1 MNMSNP
7 FPIDDDLPMADP
19 VGVAQR
25 PGVAL
30 VRSAAPTFGTY
41 LSIVRE
47 RKWLVLG
54 TAAVVTVLALI
65 WVQGVTG
72 GTQARAEEARSLE
85 SIDIAVSPSG
95 AVTAVSGTTVSVSP
109 DGRRAAAGT
118 RTYAPRDVAKDLPV
132 RVRTAYRTADGAGT
146 DLSEIAGYTGR
157 VTVDVF
163 VENLTVKPQSLTYDV
178 AGTSRTRTALVGAPL
193 TLSAAVSLDT
203 DPDSVITA
211 SSDAQGVTN
220 GVLSR
225 TGDGKSQVQWA
236 ALLAPPQLGATAD
249 LRLVVDA
256 VDFKVPEFG
265 LSVQTGLITDPSV
278 QGLMDAAFRTDTGS
292 QLALT
297 TSTIEALSQVNESLA
312 KAHAIVDRVS
322 TTLTGNAGTIGTQ
335 TLADLTSSSQSL
347 SSSMQSIGTDLSG
360 LTQTLTQTLTS
371 TQSSATS
378 QLLQVVN
385 TASAIM
391 GDTSRP
397 AQVPSLESLGCQ
409 AQPGAGPTAQA
420 LVGSE
425 TPTPAP
431 AAGSGDAAGSAGS
444 GSAVQADS
452 GNGVYG
458 SVNRVSGLLQ
468 AYAQA
473 NDDCKAAVQ
482 AQLSEALGDAD
493 TSTCAQG
500 SVSATCSLAAAQQQ
514 VNAAVAS
521 LGEQA
526 NAVTAALQPETRA
539 DVLTSSTALG
549 EKVTGVETA
558 LNRLAPSEGGEGTG
572 DLSTET
578 EALNQAVN
586 ALTPGVDALVSTL
599 DGIHSSATAAQ
610 ANNTTARAQIADAA
624 RDLCTEIASAKDP
637 ALLQQARARLTST
650 PCPGAGG
657 GAADKPADDKP
668 ADGAA
673 DNKPADDKPD
683 GGGAADDKPADKPDD
698 GSSAD
703 AALSAQSTSLEQI
716 VTASDT
722 TTPGGATKKDV
733 DAVRTAVADVVAA
746 RDAIVLAVDGAP
758 DDPSKPSLSGSL
770 KDLRTAVT
778 DLRSGYDALSAS
790 VTKLDQDQS
799 AAAAGVRTAFDK
811 TAQETTDAVSTTVG
825 TQIRL
830 IGAQAGTSR
839 AAVGAS
845 FDAATSGMRA
855 SADGITSDSARTIQ
869 EQTAQIQDQA
879 AGSSAALSSQVE
891 GSLTSMTQGLTGSV
905 VDIEAAR
912 SLLTSDLDRVLLDIG
927 SPDGSGTGL
936 VGIMYSSAA
945 LTGSAGYQVA
955 AANQAVAA
963 HGAVRA
969 QDMEGI
975 LLQQAQVKASLQAQS
990 RVTGLATPRSAAE
1003 QRTMV
1008 YNFRV
1013 GGSR

>member
-1 MNMSNP
+1 MSSDRPTDNRP
-7 FPIDDDLPMADP
+7 AHGAAALLRALSDTRLAA
-19 VGVAQR
+19 GVRSRLRRARRR
-25 PGVAL
+25 PR
-30 VRSAAPTFGTY
+30 RSAAA
-41 LSIVRE
+41 V
-47 RKWLVLG
+47 
-54 TAAVVTVLALI
+54 AVVTVLALT

-193 TLSAAVSLDT
+193 TLSAAVSLDA

-391 GDTSRP
+391 GDTSLP

-425 TPTPAP
+425 TPAP
-431 AAGSGDAAGSAGS
+431 AQGSGDAASAAGP
-444 GSAVQADS
+444 AAQADS

-549 EKVTGVETA
+549 EKVTGVETV

-610 ANNTTARAQIADAA
+610 ANNTTARGQIADAA

-657 GAADKPADDKP
+657 GAADKPAD
-668 ADGAA
+668 
-673 DNKPADDKPD
+673 KPD
-683 GGGAADDKPADKPDD
+683 DGAADDKPADKPND

-790 VTKLDQDQS
+790 VDKLDRDQT

-811 TAQETTDAVSTTVG
+811 TAKETTDAVSTTVG

-990 RVTGLATPRSAAE
+990 RVNGLAAPRPAAE
-1003 QRTMV
+1003 QRTVV
-1008 YNFRV
+1008 YSLRV

>member
-1 MNMSNP
+1 MSSDRPTDNRP
-7 FPIDDDLPMADP
+7 AHGAAALLRALSDTRLAA
-19 VGVAQR
+19 GVRSRLRRARRR
-25 PGVAL
+25 PR
-30 VRSAAPTFGTY
+30 RSAAA
-41 LSIVRE
+41 V
-47 RKWLVLG
+47 
-54 TAAVVTVLALI
+54 AVVTVLALI

-95 AVTAVSGTTVSVSP
+95 AVTAVSGTTVSISP

-193 TLSAAVSLDT
+193 TLSAAVSLDA

-420 LVGSE
+420 LVGSQA
-425 TPTPAP
+425 PTPAG
-431 AAGSGDAAGSAGS
+431 AAGPGDAAGAAGPT
-444 GSAVQADS
+444 AAQADS

-668 ADGAA
+668 ADKPDDGAA

-790 VTKLDQDQS
+790 VDKLDRDQT

-811 TAQETTDAVSTTVG
+811 TAKETTDAVSTTVG

-912 SLLTSDLDRVLLDIG
+912 SLLTGDLDRVLLDIG

-990 RVTGLATPRSAAE
+990 RVNGLAAPRPAAE
-1003 QRTMV
+1003 QRTVV
-1008 YNFRV
+1008 YSLRV

>member
-1 MNMSNP
+1 MSSDRPTDNRP
-7 FPIDDDLPMADP
+7 AHGAAALLRALSDTRLAA
-19 VGVAQR
+19 GVRSRLRRARRR
-25 PGVAL
+25 PR
-30 VRSAAPTFGTY
+30 RSAAA
-41 LSIVRE
+41 V
-47 RKWLVLG
+47 
-54 TAAVVTVLALI
+54 AVVTVLALT

-193 TLSAAVSLDT
+193 TLSAAVSLDA

-297 TSTIEALSQVNESLA
+297 TSTIAALSQVNESLA

-420 LVGSE
+420 LVGSQA
-425 TPTPAP
+425 PTPAG
-431 AAGSGDAAGSAGS
+431 AAGPGDAAGAAGP
-444 GSAVQADS
+444 AAAQADS

-549 EKVTGVETA
+549 EKVTGVETV

-610 ANNTTARAQIADAA
+610 ANNTTARGQIADAA

-657 GAADKPADDKP
+657 GAADKPADG
-668 ADGAA
+668 GAA

-790 VTKLDQDQS
+790 VDKLDRDQT

-811 TAQETTDAVSTTVG
+811 TAKETTDAVSTTVG

-990 RVTGLATPRSAAE
+990 RVNGLAAPRPAAE
-1003 QRTMV
+1003 QRTVV
-1008 YNFRV
+1008 YSLRV

>member
-1 MNMSNP
+1 MSSDRPTDNRP
-7 FPIDDDLPMADP
+7 AHGAAALLRALSDTRLAA
-19 VGVAQR
+19 GVRSRLRRARRR
-25 PGVAL
+25 PR
-30 VRSAAPTFGTY
+30 RSAAA
-41 LSIVRE
+41 V
-47 RKWLVLG
+47 
-54 TAAVVTVLALI
+54 AVVTVLALT

-193 TLSAAVSLDT
+193 TLSAAVSLDA

-391 GDTSRP
+391 GDTSEP

-420 LVGSE
+420 LVGSQA
-425 TPTPAP
+425 PTPAG
-431 AAGSGDAAGSAGS
+431 AAGPGDAAGAAGP
-444 GSAVQADS
+444 AAAQADS

-610 ANNTTARAQIADAA
+610 ANNTTARGQIADAA

-790 VTKLDQDQS
+790 VDKLDRDQT

-811 TAQETTDAVSTTVG
+811 TAKETTDAVSTTVG

-990 RVTGLATPRSAAE
+990 RVNGLAAPRPAAE
-1003 QRTMV
+1003 QRTVV
-1008 YNFRV
+1008 YSLRV

>member
-1 MNMSNP
+1 MSSDRPTDNRP
-7 FPIDDDLPMADP
+7 AHGAAALLRALSDTRLAA
-19 VGVAQR
+19 GVRSRLRRARRR
-25 PGVAL
+25 PR
-30 VRSAAPTFGTY
+30 RSAA
-41 LSIVRE
+41 
-47 RKWLVLG
+47 
-54 TAAVVTVLALI
+54 AVAVATVLALT

-193 TLSAAVSLDT
+193 TLSAAVSLDA

-420 LVGSE
+420 LVGSQA
-425 TPTPAP
+425 PTPAG
-431 AAGSGDAAGSAGS
+431 AAGPGDAAGAAGP
-444 GSAVQADS
+444 AAAQADS

-610 ANNTTARAQIADAA
+610 ANNTTARGQIADAA

-657 GAADKPADDKP
+657 GAADKP

-790 VTKLDQDQS
+790 VDKLDRDQT

-811 TAQETTDAVSTTVG
+811 TAKETTDAVSTTVG

-990 RVTGLATPRSAAE
+990 RVNGLAAPRPAAE
-1003 QRTMV
+1003 QRTVV
-1008 YNFRV
+1008 YSLRV

>member
-1 MNMSNP
+1 MSSDRPTDNRP
-7 FPIDDDLPMADP
+7 AHGAAALLRALSDTRLAA
-19 VGVAQR
+19 GVRSRLRRARRR
-25 PGVAL
+25 PR
-30 VRSAAPTFGTY
+30 RSAAA
-41 LSIVRE
+41 V
-47 RKWLVLG
+47 
-54 TAAVVTVLALI
+54 AVVTVLALT

-193 TLSAAVSLDT
+193 TLSAAVSLDA

-391 GDTSRP
+391 GDTSLP

-420 LVGSE
+420 LVGSQA
-425 TPTPAP
+425 PTPAG
-431 AAGSGDAAGSAGS
+431 AAGPGDAASAAGP
-444 GSAVQADS
+444 AAAQADS

-657 GAADKPADDKP
+657 GAADKPAD
-668 ADGAA
+668 GAA

-790 VTKLDQDQS
+790 VDKLDRDQT

-811 TAQETTDAVSTTVG
+811 TAKETTDAVSTTVG

-912 SLLTSDLDRVLLDIG
+912 SLLTGDLDRVLLDIG

-990 RVTGLATPRSAAE
+990 RVNGLAAPRPAAE
-1003 QRTMV
+1003 QRTVV
-1008 YNFRV
+1008 YSLRV

>member
-1 MNMSNP
+1 MSSDRPTDNRP
-7 FPIDDDLPMADP
+7 AHGAAALLRALSDTRLAA
-19 VGVAQR
+19 GVRSRLRRARRR
-25 PGVAL
+25 PR
-30 VRSAAPTFGTY
+30 RSAAA
-41 LSIVRE
+41 V
-47 RKWLVLG
+47 
-54 TAAVVTVLALI
+54 AVVTVLALI
-65 WVQGVTG
+65 WAQGVTG
-72 GTQARAEEARSLE
+72 GAQARAEEARSLE

-193 TLSAAVSLDT
+193 TLSAAVSLDA

-256 VDFKVPEFG
+256 VDFKVPEFD

-391 GDTSRP
+391 GDTSLP

-425 TPTPAP
+425 TPAP
-431 AAGSGDAAGSAGS
+431 AQGSGDAAGAAGP
-444 GSAVQADS
+444 AAAQADS

-493 TSTCAQG
+493 TSTCTQG

-526 NAVTAALQPETRA
+526 DAVTAALQPETRA

-610 ANNTTARAQIADAA
+610 ANNTTARGQIADAA

-657 GAADKPADDKP
+657 GAADNKP

-673 DNKPADDKPD
+673 DKPADDKP
-683 GGGAADDKPADKPDD
+683 GGGDAADDKPADKPDD

-703 AALSAQSTSLEQI
+703 AALSAQSTSLEQV

-790 VTKLDQDQS
+790 VDKLDRDQT

-811 TAQETTDAVSTTVG
+811 TAKETTDAVSTTVG

-830 IGAQAGTSR
+830 IGAQAETSR

-845 FDAATSGMRA
+845 FDAATSGMRT
-855 SADGITSDSARTIQ
+855 SAGAITSDSARTIQ

-879 AGSSAALSSQVE
+879 AGSSAALSSQIE

-912 SLLTSDLDRVLLDIG
+912 SLLTGDLDRVLLDIG

-936 VGIMYSSAA
+936 VGIMSSSAA
-945 LTGSAGYQVA
+945 LAGSAGHQVA

-990 RVTGLATPRSAAE
+990 RVNGLAAPRPAAE
-1003 QRTMV
+1003 QRTIV
-1008 YNFRV
+1008 YSFRV
-1013 GGSR
+1013 GGPR

>member
-1 MNMSNP
+1 MSSDRPTDNRP
-7 FPIDDDLPMADP
+7 AHGAAALLRALSDTRLAA
-19 VGVAQR
+19 GVRSRLRRARRR
-25 PGVAL
+25 PR
-30 VRSAAPTFGTY
+30 RSAA
-41 LSIVRE
+41 
-47 RKWLVLG
+47 
-54 TAAVVTVLALI
+54 AVAVATVLALT

-193 TLSAAVSLDT
+193 TLSAAVSLDA

-391 GDTSRP
+391 GDTSLP

-420 LVGSE
+420 LVGSQA
-425 TPTPAP
+425 PTPAG
-431 AAGSGDAAGSAGS
+431 AAGPGDAAGAAGP
-444 GSAVQADS
+444 AAAQADS

-610 ANNTTARAQIADAA
+610 ANNTTARGQIADAA

-790 VTKLDQDQS
+790 VDKLDRDQT

-811 TAQETTDAVSTTVG
+811 TAKETTDAVSTTVG

-990 RVTGLATPRSAAE
+990 RVNGLAAPRPAAE
-1003 QRTMV
+1003 QRTVV
-1008 YNFRV
+1008 YSLRV

>member
-1 MNMSNP
+1 MSAV
-7 FPIDDDLPMADP
+7 IRIGLTDDEPLLTAGLAMLLGAQGDMEVVWQAADGHQALRRAESDP
-19 VGVAQR
+19 VDVLLLDIQMPGLDGLDTTRRLVSGGAQGR
-25 PGVAL
+25 IIIL
-30 VRSAAPTFGTY
+30 TTFDTDGY
-41 LSIVRE
+41 
-47 RKWLVLG
+47 VLG
-54 TAAVVTVLALI
+54 AI
-65 WVQGVTG
+65 
-72 GTQARAEEARSLE
+72 EA
-85 SIDIAVSPSG
+85 G
-95 AVTAVSGTTVSVSP
+95 
-109 DGRRAAAGT
+109 AAGFLLKST
-118 RTYAPRDVAKDLPV
+118 APEQLVEA
-132 RVRTAYRTADGAGT
+132 VRTVHAG
-146 DLSEIAGYTGR
+146 
-157 VTVDVF
+157 
-163 VENLTVKPQSLTYDV
+163 
-178 AGTSRTRTALVGAPL
+178 
-193 TLSAAVSLDT
+193 
-203 DPDSVITA
+203 DSVISPGPTRR
-211 SSDAQGVTN
+211 
-220 GVLSR
+220 L
-225 TGDGKSQVQWA
+225 
-236 ALLAPPQLGATAD
+236 LGAVRRGA
-249 LRLVVDA
+249 
-256 VDFKVPEFG
+256 P
-265 LSVQTGLITDPSV
+265 
-278 QGLMDAAFRTDTGS
+278 
-292 QLALT
+292 
-297 TSTIEALSQVNESLA
+297 
-312 KAHAIVDRVS
+312 
-322 TTLTGNAGTIGTQ
+322 
-335 TLADLTSSSQSL
+335 
-347 SSSMQSIGTDLSG
+347 
-360 LTQTLTQTLTS
+360 
-371 TQSSATS
+371 
-378 QLLQVVN
+378 
-385 TASAIM
+385 
-391 GDTSRP
+391 
-397 AQVPSLESLGCQ
+397 
-409 AQPGAGPTAQA
+409 QPGAAG
-420 LVGSE
+420 
-425 TPTPAP
+425 P
-431 AAGSGDAAGSAGS
+431 AAA
-444 GSAVQADS
+444 QADS

-549 EKVTGVETA
+549 EKVTGVETV

-673 DNKPADDKPD
+673 DNKPADDKP
-683 GGGAADDKPADKPDD
+683 ADDKPADKPDD

-790 VTKLDQDQS
+790 VDKLDRDQT

-811 TAQETTDAVSTTVG
+811 TAKETTDAVSTTVG

-990 RVTGLATPRSAAE
+990 RVNGLAAPRPAAE
-1003 QRTMV
+1003 QRTVV
-1008 YNFRV
+1008 YSLRV

>member
-1 MNMSNP
+1 MSSDRPTDNRP
-7 FPIDDDLPMADP
+7 AHGAAALLRALSDTRLAA
-19 VGVAQR
+19 GVRSRLRRARRR
-25 PGVAL
+25 PR
-30 VRSAAPTFGTY
+30 RSAAA
-41 LSIVRE
+41 V
-47 RKWLVLG
+47 
-54 TAAVVTVLALI
+54 AVVTVLALI
-65 WVQGVTG
+65 WAQGVTG
-72 GTQARAEEARSLE
+72 GAQARAEEARSLE

-203 DPDSVITA
+203 GPDSVITA

-220 GVLSR
+220 GVLSG

-256 VDFKVPEFG
+256 VDFKVPEFD

-297 TSTIEALSQVNESLA
+297 TSTIGVLSQVNESLA

-322 TTLTGNAGTIGTQ
+322 TTLTGNADTIGTQ

-347 SSSMQSIGTDLSG
+347 SSSMQSIGTDLDG

-371 TQSSATS
+371 TQSSTTA

-391 GDTSRP
+391 GDTSQP

-425 TPTPAP
+425 TPAP
-431 AAGSGDAAGSAGS
+431 AQGSGDAASAAGP
-444 GSAVQADS
+444 AAQADS

-493 TSTCAQG
+493 TSTCTQG

-526 NAVTAALQPETRA
+526 DAVTAALQPETRA
-539 DVLTSSTALG
+539 DVLTSSTTLG

-572 DLSTET
+572 DLSTELET
-578 EALNQAVN
+578 LNQAVD

-599 DGIHSSATAAQ
+599 DDIHSSATAAQ

-657 GAADKPADDKP
+657 GAADNKP

-673 DNKPADDKPD
+673 DKPADDKP
-683 GGGAADDKPADKPDD
+683 GGGDAADDKPADKPDD

-703 AALSAQSTSLEQI
+703 AALSAQSTSLEQV

-733 DAVRTAVADVVAA
+733 DAVRTAVADVAAA

-778 DLRSGYDALSAS
+778 DLRSGYDALNAS
-790 VTKLDQDQS
+790 VDKLDQDQT

-811 TAQETTDAVSTTVG
+811 TAKETTDAVSTTVG

-830 IGAQAGTSR
+830 IGAQAETSR

-845 FDAATSGMRA
+845 FDAATSGMRTSA
-855 SADGITSDSARTIQ
+855 SAITSDSARTIQ

-879 AGSSAALSSQVE
+879 AGSSAALSSQIE

-936 VGIMYSSAA
+936 VGIMSSSAA
-945 LTGSAGYQVA
+945 LAGSAGHQVA

-990 RVTGLATPRSAAE
+990 RVNGLAAPRPAAE
-1003 QRTMV
+1003 QRTIV
-1008 YNFRV
+1008 YSFRV
-1013 GGSR
+1013 GGPR

>member
-1 MNMSNP
+1 MSSDRPTDNRP
-7 FPIDDDLPMADP
+7 AHGAAALLRALSDTRLAA
-19 VGVAQR
+19 GVRSRLRRARRR
-25 PGVAL
+25 PR
-30 VRSAAPTFGTY
+30 RSAAA
-41 LSIVRE
+41 V
-47 RKWLVLG
+47 
-54 TAAVVTVLALI
+54 AVVTVLALT

-203 DPDSVITA
+203 GPDSVITA

-220 GVLSR
+220 GVLSG

-256 VDFKVPEFG
+256 VDFKVPEFD

-297 TSTIEALSQVNESLA
+297 TSTIGVLSQVNESLA

-322 TTLTGNAGTIGTQ
+322 TTLTGNADTIGTQ

-425 TPTPAP
+425 TPAP
-431 AAGSGDAAGSAGS
+431 AQGSGDAAGAAGP
-444 GSAVQADS
+444 AAAQADS

-493 TSTCAQG
+493 TSTCTQG

-526 NAVTAALQPETRA
+526 DAVTAALQPETRA
-539 DVLTSSTALG
+539 DVLTSSTTLG

-572 DLSTET
+572 DLSTELET
-578 EALNQAVN
+578 LNQAVD

-599 DGIHSSATAAQ
+599 DDIHSSATAAQ

-657 GAADKPADDKP
+657 GAADDKPADKP
-668 ADGAA
+668 DDGAA

-733 DAVRTAVADVVAA
+733 DAVRTAVADVAAA

-778 DLRSGYDALSAS
+778 DLRSGYDALNAS
-790 VTKLDQDQS
+790 VDKLDQDQT

-811 TAQETTDAVSTTVG
+811 TAKETTDAVSTTVG

-830 IGAQAGTSR
+830 IGAQAETSR

-845 FDAATSGMRA
+845 FDAATSGMRT
-855 SADGITSDSARTIQ
+855 SAGAITSDSARTIQ

-879 AGSSAALSSQVE
+879 AGSSAALSSQIE

-912 SLLTSDLDRVLLDIG
+912 SLLTGDLDRVLLDIG

-936 VGIMYSSAA
+936 VGIMSSSAA
-945 LTGSAGYQVA
+945 LAGSAGHQVA

-990 RVTGLATPRSAAE
+990 RVNGLAAPRPAAE
-1003 QRTMV
+1003 QRTIV
-1008 YNFRV
+1008 YSFRV
-1013 GGSR
+1013 GGPR

>member
-1 MNMSNP
+1 MSSDRPTDNRP
-7 FPIDDDLPMADP
+7 AHGAAALLRALSDTRLAA
-19 VGVAQR
+19 GVRSRLRRARRR
-25 PGVAL
+25 PR
-30 VRSAAPTFGTY
+30 RSAAA
-41 LSIVRE
+41 V
-47 RKWLVLG
+47 
-54 TAAVVTVLALI
+54 AVVTVLALI
-65 WVQGVTG
+65 WAQGVTG
-72 GTQARAEEARSLE
+72 GAQARAEEARSLE

-203 DPDSVITA
+203 GPDSVITA

-220 GVLSR
+220 GVLSG

-256 VDFKVPEFG
+256 VDFKVPEFD

-297 TSTIEALSQVNESLA
+297 TSTIGVLSQVNESLA

-322 TTLTGNAGTIGTQ
+322 TTLTGNADTIGTQ

-347 SSSMQSIGTDLSG
+347 SSSMQSIGTDLDG

-371 TQSSATS
+371 TQSSTTA

-391 GDTSRP
+391 GDTSQP

-425 TPTPAP
+425 TPAP
-431 AAGSGDAAGSAGS
+431 AQGSGNAAGAAGP
-444 GSAVQADS
+444 AAAQADS

-493 TSTCAQG
+493 TSTCTQG

-526 NAVTAALQPETRA
+526 DAVTAALQPETRA
-539 DVLTSSTALG
+539 DVLTSSTTLG

-572 DLSTET
+572 DLSTEL
-578 EALNQAVN
+578 EALNQAVD

-599 DGIHSSATAAQ
+599 DDIHSSATAAQ

-657 GAADKPADDKP
+657 GAADNKP

-673 DNKPADDKPD
+673 DKPADDKP
-683 GGGAADDKPADKPDD
+683 GGGDAADDKPADKPDD

-703 AALSAQSTSLEQI
+703 AALSAQSTSLEQV

-733 DAVRTAVADVVAA
+733 DAVRTAVADVAAA

-778 DLRSGYDALSAS
+778 DLRSGYDALNAS
-790 VTKLDQDQS
+790 VDKLDQDQT

-811 TAQETTDAVSTTVG
+811 TAKETTDAVSTTVG

-830 IGAQAGTSR
+830 IGAQAETSR

-845 FDAATSGMRA
+845 FDAATSGMRT
-855 SADGITSDSARTIQ
+855 SAGAITSDSARTIQ

-879 AGSSAALSSQVE
+879 AGSSAALSSQIE

-912 SLLTSDLDRVLLDIG
+912 SLLTGDLDRVLLDIG

-936 VGIMYSSAA
+936 VGIMSSSAA
-945 LTGSAGYQVA
+945 LAGSAGHQVA

-990 RVTGLATPRSAAE
+990 RVNGLAAPRPAAE
-1003 QRTMV
+1003 QRTIV
-1008 YNFRV
+1008 YSFRV
-1013 GGSR
+1013 GGPR

>member
-1 MNMSNP
+1 MSSDRPTDNRP
-7 FPIDDDLPMADP
+7 AHGAAALLRALSDTRLAA
-19 VGVAQR
+19 GVRSRLRRARRR
-25 PGVAL
+25 PR
-30 VRSAAPTFGTY
+30 RSAAA
-41 LSIVRE
+41 V
-47 RKWLVLG
+47 
-54 TAAVVTVLALI
+54 AVVTVLALI

-193 TLSAAVSLDT
+193 TLSAAVSLDA

-391 GDTSRP
+391 GDTSLP

-420 LVGSE
+420 LVGSQA
-425 TPTPAP
+425 PTPAG
-431 AAGSGDAAGSAGS
+431 AAGPGDAAGAAGP
-444 GSAVQADS
+444 AAAQADS

-482 AQLSEALGDAD
+482 TQLSEALGDAD

-610 ANNTTARAQIADAA
+610 ANNTTARGQIADAA

-790 VTKLDQDQS
+790 VDKLDRDQT

-811 TAQETTDAVSTTVG
+811 TAKETTDAVSTTVG

-990 RVTGLATPRSAAE
+990 RVNGLAAPRPAAE
-1003 QRTMV
+1003 QRTVV
-1008 YNFRV
+1008 YSLRV

>member
-1 MNMSNP
+1 MSSDRPTDNRP
-7 FPIDDDLPMADP
+7 AHGAAALLRALSDTRLAA
-19 VGVAQR
+19 GVRSRLRRARRR
-25 PGVAL
+25 PR
-30 VRSAAPTFGTY
+30 RSAAA
-41 LSIVRE
+41 V
-47 RKWLVLG
+47 
-54 TAAVVTVLALI
+54 AVVTVLALT

-193 TLSAAVSLDT
+193 TLSAAVSLDA

-391 GDTSRP
+391 GDTSEP

-431 AAGSGDAAGSAGS
+431 AAGSGDAAGVAGSGS

-549 EKVTGVETA
+549 EKVTGVETV

-610 ANNTTARAQIADAA
+610 ANNTTARGQIADAA

-657 GAADKPADDKP
+657 GAADKPAD
-668 ADGAA
+668 
-673 DNKPADDKPD
+673 KPD
-683 GGGAADDKPADKPDD
+683 DGAADDKPADKPND

-790 VTKLDQDQS
+790 VDKLDRDQT

-811 TAQETTDAVSTTVG
+811 TAKETTDAVSTTVG

-990 RVTGLATPRSAAE
+990 RVNGLAAPRPAAE
-1003 QRTMV
+1003 QRTVV
-1008 YNFRV
+1008 YSLRV

>member
-1 MNMSNP
+1 MSSDRPTDNRP
-7 FPIDDDLPMADP
+7 AHGAAALLRALSDTRLAA
-19 VGVAQR
+19 GVRSRLRRARRR
-25 PGVAL
+25 PR
-30 VRSAAPTFGTY
+30 RSAA
-41 LSIVRE
+41 
-47 RKWLVLG
+47 
-54 TAAVVTVLALI
+54 AVAVATVLALI
-65 WVQGVTG
+65 WAQGVTG
-72 GTQARAEEARSLE
+72 GAQARAEEARSLE

-203 DPDSVITA
+203 GPDSVITA

-220 GVLSR
+220 GVLSG

-256 VDFKVPEFG
+256 VDFKVPEFD

-297 TSTIEALSQVNESLA
+297 TSTIGVLSQVNESLA

-347 SSSMQSIGTDLSG
+347 SSSMQSIGTDLDG

-371 TQSSATS
+371 TQSSTTA

-391 GDTSRP
+391 GDTSQP

-425 TPTPAP
+425 TPAP
-431 AAGSGDAAGSAGS
+431 AQGSGDAAGAAGP
-444 GSAVQADS
+444 AAQADS

-493 TSTCAQG
+493 TSTCTQG

-526 NAVTAALQPETRA
+526 DAVTAALQPETRA
-539 DVLTSSTALG
+539 DVLTSSTTLG

-572 DLSTET
+572 DLSTEL
-578 EALNQAVN
+578 EALNQAVD

-599 DGIHSSATAAQ
+599 DDIHSSATAAQ

-657 GAADKPADDKP
+657 GAADNKP

-673 DNKPADDKPD
+673 DKPADDKP
-683 GGGAADDKPADKPDD
+683 GGGDAADDKPADKPDD

-703 AALSAQSTSLEQI
+703 AALSAQSTSLEQV

-733 DAVRTAVADVVAA
+733 DAVRTAVADVAAA

-778 DLRSGYDALSAS
+778 DLRSGYDALNAS
-790 VTKLDQDQS
+790 VDKLDQDQT

-811 TAQETTDAVSTTVG
+811 TAKETTDAVSTTVG

-830 IGAQAGTSR
+830 IGAQVETSR

-845 FDAATSGMRA
+845 FDAATSGMRT
-855 SADGITSDSARTIQ
+855 SAGAITSDSARTIQ

-879 AGSSAALSSQVE
+879 AGSSAALSSQIE

-936 VGIMYSSAA
+936 VGIMSSSAA
-945 LTGSAGYQVA
+945 LAGSAGHQVA

-990 RVTGLATPRSAAE
+990 RVNGLAAPRPAAE
-1003 QRTMV
+1003 QRTIV
-1008 YNFRV
+1008 YSFRV
-1013 GGSR
+1013 GGPR

>member
-1 MNMSNP
+1 MSSDRPTDNRP
-7 FPIDDDLPMADP
+7 AHGAAALLRALSDTRLAA
-19 VGVAQR
+19 GVRSRLRRARRR
-25 PGVAL
+25 PR
-30 VRSAAPTFGTY
+30 RSAAA
-41 LSIVRE
+41 V
-47 RKWLVLG
+47 
-54 TAAVVTVLALI
+54 AVVTVLALI

-193 TLSAAVSLDT
+193 TLSAAVSLDA

-371 TQSSATS
+371 TQSSATA

-391 GDTSRP
+391 GDTSEP

-420 LVGSE
+420 LVGSQA
-425 TPTPAP
+425 PTPAG
-431 AAGSGDAAGSAGS
+431 AAGPGDAAGAAGP
-444 GSAVQADS
+444 AAAQADS

-610 ANNTTARAQIADAA
+610 ANNTTARGQIADAA

-668 ADGAA
+668 AD
-673 DNKPADDKPD
+673 NKPADDKPAD
-683 GGGAADDKPADKPDD
+683 GAADDKPADKPDD

-790 VTKLDQDQS
+790 VDKLDRDQT

-811 TAQETTDAVSTTVG
+811 TAKETTDAVSTTVG

-990 RVTGLATPRSAAE
+990 RVNGLAAPRPAAE
-1003 QRTMV
+1003 QRTVV
-1008 YNFRV
+1008 YSLRV

>member
-1 MNMSNP
+1 MSSDRPTDNRP
-7 FPIDDDLPMADP
+7 AHGAAALLRALSDTRLAA
-19 VGVAQR
+19 GVRSRLRRARRR
-25 PGVAL
+25 PR
-30 VRSAAPTFGTY
+30 RSAAA
-41 LSIVRE
+41 V
-47 RKWLVLG
+47 
-54 TAAVVTVLALI
+54 AVVTVLALT

-193 TLSAAVSLDT
+193 TLSAAVSLDA

-371 TQSSATS
+371 TQSSTTA

-391 GDTSRP
+391 GDTSQP

-420 LVGSE
+420 LVGSQA
-425 TPTPAP
+425 PTPAGAAGAAGAAGPAGP
-431 AAGSGDAAGSAGS
+431 AAA
-444 GSAVQADS
+444 QADS

-549 EKVTGVETA
+549 EKVTGVETV

-610 ANNTTARAQIADAA
+610 ANNTTARGQIADAA

-657 GAADKPADDKP
+657 GAADKPAD
-668 ADGAA
+668 
-673 DNKPADDKPD
+673 KPD
-683 GGGAADDKPADKPDD
+683 DGAADDKPADKPND

-790 VTKLDQDQS
+790 VDKLDRDQT

-811 TAQETTDAVSTTVG
+811 TAKETTDAVSTTVG

-990 RVTGLATPRSAAE
+990 RVNGLAAPRPAAE
-1003 QRTMV
+1003 QRTVV
-1008 YNFRV
+1008 YSLRV

>member
-1 MNMSNP
+1 MSSDRPTDNRP
-7 FPIDDDLPMADP
+7 AHGAAALLRALSDTRLAA
-19 VGVAQR
+19 GVRSRLRRARRR
-25 PGVAL
+25 PR
-30 VRSAAPTFGTY
+30 RSAAA
-41 LSIVRE
+41 V
-47 RKWLVLG
+47 
-54 TAAVVTVLALI
+54 AVVTVLALT

-193 TLSAAVSLDT
+193 TLSAAVSLDA

-420 LVGSE
+420 LVGSQA
-425 TPTPAP
+425 PTPAG
-431 AAGSGDAAGSAGS
+431 AAGPGDAAGAAGP
-444 GSAVQADS
+444 AAAQADS

-549 EKVTGVETA
+549 EKVTGVETV

-610 ANNTTARAQIADAA
+610 ANNTTARGQIADAA

-668 ADGAA
+668 ADGGAA

-790 VTKLDQDQS
+790 VDKLDRDQT

-811 TAQETTDAVSTTVG
+811 TAKETTDAVSTTVG

-990 RVTGLATPRSAAE
+990 RVNGLAAPRPAAE
-1003 QRTMV
+1003 QRTVV
-1008 YNFRV
+1008 YSLRV

>member
-1 MNMSNP
+1 MSSDRPTDNRP
-7 FPIDDDLPMADP
+7 AHGAAALLRALSDTRLAA
-19 VGVAQR
+19 GVRSRLRRARRR
-25 PGVAL
+25 PR
-30 VRSAAPTFGTY
+30 RSAAA
-41 LSIVRE
+41 V
-47 RKWLVLG
+47 
-54 TAAVVTVLALI
+54 AVVTVLALI
-65 WVQGVTG
+65 WAQGVTG
-72 GTQARAEEARSLE
+72 GAQARAEEARSLE

-203 DPDSVITA
+203 GPDSVITA

-220 GVLSR
+220 GVLSG

-256 VDFKVPEFG
+256 VDFKVPEFD

-297 TSTIEALSQVNESLA
+297 TSTIGVLSQVNESLA

-322 TTLTGNAGTIGTQ
+322 TTLTGNADTIGTQ

-347 SSSMQSIGTDLSG
+347 SSSMQSIGTDLDG

-371 TQSSATS
+371 TQSSTTA

-391 GDTSRP
+391 GDTSQP

-425 TPTPAP
+425 TPAP
-431 AAGSGDAAGSAGS
+431 AQGSGDAAGAAGP
-444 GSAVQADS
+444 AAAQADS

-493 TSTCAQG
+493 TSTCTQG

-526 NAVTAALQPETRA
+526 DAVTAALQPETRA
-539 DVLTSSTALG
+539 DVLTSSTTLG

-572 DLSTET
+572 DLSTEL
-578 EALNQAVN
+578 EALNQAVD

-599 DGIHSSATAAQ
+599 DDIHSSATAAQ

-657 GAADKPADDKP
+657 GAADNKP

-673 DNKPADDKPD
+673 DKPADDKP
-683 GGGAADDKPADKPDD
+683 GGGDAADDKPADKPDD

-703 AALSAQSTSLEQI
+703 AALSAQSTSLEQV

-733 DAVRTAVADVVAA
+733 DAVRTAVADVAAA

-778 DLRSGYDALSAS
+778 DLRSGYDALNAS
-790 VTKLDQDQS
+790 VDKLDQDQT

-811 TAQETTDAVSTTVG
+811 TAKETTDAVSTTVG

-830 IGAQAGTSR
+830 IGAQAETSR

-845 FDAATSGMRA
+845 FDAATSGMRT
-855 SADGITSDSARTIQ
+855 SAGAITSDSARTIQ

-879 AGSSAALSSQVE
+879 AGSSAALSSQIE

-936 VGIMYSSAA
+936 VGIMSSSAA
-945 LTGSAGYQVA
+945 LAGSAGHQVA

-990 RVTGLATPRSAAE
+990 RVNGLAAPRPAAE
-1003 QRTMV
+1003 QRTIV
-1008 YNFRV
+1008 YSFRV
-1013 GGSR
+1013 GGPR

>member
-1 MNMSNP
+1 MSSDRPTDNRP
-7 FPIDDDLPMADP
+7 AHSAAALLRALSDTRLAA
-19 VGVAQR
+19 GVRSRLRRARRR
-25 PGVAL
+25 PR
-30 VRSAAPTFGTY
+30 RSAAA
-41 LSIVRE
+41 V
-47 RKWLVLG
+47 
-54 TAAVVTVLALI
+54 AVVTVLALI
-65 WVQGVTG
+65 WAQGVTG

-118 RTYAPRDVAKDLPV
+118 RAYAPRDVAKDLPV

-146 DLSEIAGYTGR
+146 DLSEIAGHTGR
-157 VTVDVF
+157 VTIDVF

-178 AGTSRTRTALVGAPL
+178 AGTAHTRTALVGAPL

-256 VDFKVPEFG
+256 VDFKVPEFD

-297 TSTIEALSQVNESLA
+297 TSTIEVLSQVNESLA

-371 TQSSATS
+371 AQSSTAS

-391 GDTSRP
+391 GDTSEP

-409 AQPGAGPTAQA
+409 AQAQPGAEPTAQA

-425 TPTPAP
+425 TPAPAP

-473 NDDCKAAVQ
+473 NDECRAAVQ

-493 TSTCAQG
+493 TSTCTQG

-526 NAVTAALQPETRA
+526 DAVTAALQPETRA
-539 DVLTSSTALG
+539 DVLTSSTTLG

-572 DLSTET
+572 DLSTELET
-578 EALNQAVN
+578 LNQAVD

-610 ANNTTARAQIADAA
+610 ANNTTARGQIADAA

-657 GAADKPADDKP
+657 GAADKP

-830 IGAQAGTSR
+830 IGAQAETSR

-845 FDAATSGMRA
+845 FDAATSGMRT
-855 SADGITSDSARTIQ
+855 SADAITSDSARTIQ
-869 EQTAQIQDQA
+869 AQTAQIQDQA
-879 AGSSAALSSQVE
+879 AGSSAALSSQIE

-936 VGIMYSSAA
+936 VGIMSSSAA
-945 LTGSAGYQVA
+945 LAGSAGYQVA

>member
-1 MNMSNP
+1 MSSDRPTDNRP
-7 FPIDDDLPMADP
+7 AHGAAALLRALSDTRLAA
-19 VGVAQR
+19 GVRSRLRRARRR
-25 PGVAL
+25 PR
-30 VRSAAPTFGTY
+30 RSAAA
-41 LSIVRE
+41 V
-47 RKWLVLG
+47 
-54 TAAVVTVLALI
+54 AVVTVLALI
-65 WVQGVTG
+65 WAQGVTG

-118 RTYAPRDVAKDLPV
+118 RAYAPRDVAKDLPV

-146 DLSEIAGYTGR
+146 DLSEIAGHTGR
-157 VTVDVF
+157 VTIDVF

-178 AGTSRTRTALVGAPL
+178 AGTAHTRTALVGAPL
-193 TLSAAVSLDT
+193 TLSAAVSLDA

-256 VDFKVPEFG
+256 VDFKVPEFD

-371 TQSSATS
+371 AQSSTAS

-391 GDTSRP
+391 GDTSEP

-409 AQPGAGPTAQA
+409 AQAQPGAEPTAQA

-431 AAGSGDAAGSAGS
+431 AAGSGDAAGSAGSGSGS

-572 DLSTET
+572 DLSTELET
-578 EALNQAVN
+578 LNQAVD

-599 DGIHSSATAAQ
+599 DDIHSWATTAQ
-610 ANNTTARAQIADAA
+610 TNNTTARGQIEAA
-624 RDLCTEIASAKDP
+624 AADLCTEIASAKNP
-637 ALLQQARARLTST
+637 ALLQQARARLTSI
-650 PCPGAGG
+650 PCPGAADNKPGG
-657 GAADKPADDKP
+657 GADDKP
-668 ADGAA
+668 AD
-673 DNKPADDKPD
+673 N
-683 GGGAADDKPADKPDD
+683 KPDD

-703 AALSAQSTSLEQI
+703 AALSAQSTNLEQI
-716 VTASDT
+716 ATASDT

-811 TAQETTDAVSTTVG
+811 TAKETTDAVSTTVG

-830 IGAQAGTSR
+830 IGAQAETSR

-845 FDAATSGMRA
+845 FDAATSGMRT
-855 SADGITSDSARTIQ
+855 SADAITSDSARTIQ
-869 EQTAQIQDQA
+869 AQTAQIQDQA
-879 AGSSAALSSQVE
+879 AGSSAALSSQIE

>member
-1 MNMSNP
+1 MSSDRPTDNRP
-7 FPIDDDLPMADP
+7 AHGAAALLRALSDTRLAA
-19 VGVAQR
+19 GVRSRLRRARRR
-25 PGVAL
+25 PR
-30 VRSAAPTFGTY
+30 RSAAA
-41 LSIVRE
+41 V
-47 RKWLVLG
+47 
-54 TAAVVTVLALI
+54 AVVTVLALT

-193 TLSAAVSLDT
+193 TLSAAVSLDA

-420 LVGSE
+420 LVGSQA
-425 TPTPAP
+425 PTPAG
-431 AAGSGDAAGSAGS
+431 AAGPGDAAGAAGP
-444 GSAVQADS
+444 AAAQADS

-610 ANNTTARAQIADAA
+610 ANNTTARGQIADAA

-790 VTKLDQDQS
+790 VDKLDRDQT

-811 TAQETTDAVSTTVG
+811 TAKETTDAVSTTVG

-990 RVTGLATPRSAAE
+990 RVNGLAAPRPAAE
-1003 QRTMV
+1003 QRTVV
-1008 YNFRV
+1008 YSLRV

>member
-1 MNMSNP
+1 MSSDRPTDNRP
-7 FPIDDDLPMADP
+7 AHGAAALLRALSDTRLAA
-19 VGVAQR
+19 GVRSRLRRARRR
-25 PGVAL
+25 PR
-30 VRSAAPTFGTY
+30 RSAAA
-41 LSIVRE
+41 V
-47 RKWLVLG
+47 
-54 TAAVVTVLALI
+54 AVVTVLALI
-65 WVQGVTG
+65 WAQGVTG
-72 GTQARAEEARSLE
+72 GAQARAEEARSLE

-203 DPDSVITA
+203 GPDSVITA

-220 GVLSR
+220 GVLSG

-256 VDFKVPEFG
+256 VDFKVPEFD

-297 TSTIEALSQVNESLA
+297 TSTIGVLSQVNESLA

-322 TTLTGNAGTIGTQ
+322 TTLTGNADTIGTQ

-347 SSSMQSIGTDLSG
+347 SSSMQSIGTDLDG

-371 TQSSATS
+371 TQSSTTA

-425 TPTPAP
+425 TPAP
-431 AAGSGDAAGSAGS
+431 AQGSGDAAGAAGP
-444 GSAVQADS
+444 AAAQADS

-493 TSTCAQG
+493 TSTCTQG

-526 NAVTAALQPETRA
+526 DAVTAALQPETRA
-539 DVLTSSTALG
+539 DVLTSSTTLG

-572 DLSTET
+572 DLSTEL
-578 EALNQAVN
+578 EALNQAVD

-599 DGIHSSATAAQ
+599 DDIHSSATAAQ

-657 GAADKPADDKP
+657 GAADNKP

-673 DNKPADDKPD
+673 DKPADDKP
-683 GGGAADDKPADKPDD
+683 GGGDAADDKPADKPDD

-703 AALSAQSTSLEQI
+703 AALSAQSTSLEQV

-733 DAVRTAVADVVAA
+733 DAVRTAVADVAAA

-778 DLRSGYDALSAS
+778 DLRSGYDALNAS
-790 VTKLDQDQS
+790 VDKLDQDQT

-811 TAQETTDAVSTTVG
+811 TAKETTDAVSTTVG

-830 IGAQAGTSR
+830 IGAQAETSR

-845 FDAATSGMRA
+845 FDAATSGMRT
-855 SADGITSDSARTIQ
+855 SAGAITSDSARTIQ

-879 AGSSAALSSQVE
+879 AGSSAALSSQIE

-936 VGIMYSSAA
+936 VGIMSSSAA
-945 LTGSAGYQVA
+945 LAGSAGHQVA

-990 RVTGLATPRSAAE
+990 RVNGLAAPRPAAE
-1003 QRTMV
+1003 QRTIV
-1008 YNFRV
+1008 YSFRV
-1013 GGSR
+1013 GGPR

>member
-1 MNMSNP
+1 MSSDRPTDNRP
-7 FPIDDDLPMADP
+7 AHGAAALLRALSDTRLAA
-19 VGVAQR
+19 GVRSRLRRARRR
-25 PGVAL
+25 PR
-30 VRSAAPTFGTY
+30 RSAA
-41 LSIVRE
+41 
-47 RKWLVLG
+47 
-54 TAAVVTVLALI
+54 AVAVATVLALI
-65 WVQGVTG
+65 WAQGVTG
-72 GTQARAEEARSLE
+72 GAQARAEEARSLE

-203 DPDSVITA
+203 GPDSVITA

-220 GVLSR
+220 GVLSG

-256 VDFKVPEFG
+256 VDFKVPEFD

-297 TSTIEALSQVNESLA
+297 TSTIGVLSQVNESLA

-347 SSSMQSIGTDLSG
+347 SSSMQSIGTDLDG

-371 TQSSATS
+371 TQSSTTA

-391 GDTSRP
+391 GDTSQP

-425 TPTPAP
+425 TPAP
-431 AAGSGDAAGSAGS
+431 AQGSGDAAGAAGP
-444 GSAVQADS
+444 AAQADS

-493 TSTCAQG
+493 TSTCTQG

-526 NAVTAALQPETRA
+526 DAVTAALQPETRA
-539 DVLTSSTALG
+539 DVLTSSTTLG

-572 DLSTET
+572 DLSTEL
-578 EALNQAVN
+578 EALNQAVD

-599 DGIHSSATAAQ
+599 DDIHSSATAAQ

-657 GAADKPADDKP
+657 GAADNKP

-673 DNKPADDKPD
+673 DKPADDKP
-683 GGGAADDKPADKPDD
+683 GGGDAADDKPADKPDD

-703 AALSAQSTSLEQI
+703 AALSAQSTSLEQV

-733 DAVRTAVADVVAA
+733 DAVRTAVADVAAA

-778 DLRSGYDALSAS
+778 DLRSGYDALNAS
-790 VTKLDQDQS
+790 VDKLDQDQT

-811 TAQETTDAVSTTVG
+811 TAKETTDAVSTTVG

-830 IGAQAGTSR
+830 IGAQAETSR

-845 FDAATSGMRA
+845 FDAATSGMRT
-855 SADGITSDSARTIQ
+855 SAGAITSDSARTIQ

-879 AGSSAALSSQVE
+879 AGSSAALSSQIE

-936 VGIMYSSAA
+936 VGIMSSSAA
-945 LTGSAGYQVA
+945 LAGSAGHQVA

-990 RVTGLATPRSAAE
+990 RVNGLAAPRPAAE
-1003 QRTMV
+1003 QRTIV
-1008 YNFRV
+1008 YSFRV
-1013 GGSR
+1013 GGPR

>member
-1 MNMSNP
+1 MSSDRPTDNRP
-7 FPIDDDLPMADP
+7 AHGAAALLRALSDTRLAA
-19 VGVAQR
+19 GVRSRLRRARRR
-25 PGVAL
+25 PR
-30 VRSAAPTFGTY
+30 RSAAA
-41 LSIVRE
+41 V
-47 RKWLVLG
+47 
-54 TAAVVTVLALI
+54 AVVTVLALI
-65 WVQGVTG
+65 WAQGVTG
-72 GTQARAEEARSLE
+72 GAQARAEEARSLE

-203 DPDSVITA
+203 GPDSVITA

-220 GVLSR
+220 GVLSG

-256 VDFKVPEFG
+256 VDFKVPEFD

-297 TSTIEALSQVNESLA
+297 TSTIGVLSQVNESLA

-322 TTLTGNAGTIGTQ
+322 TTLTGNADTIGTQ

-347 SSSMQSIGTDLSG
+347 SSSMQSIGTDLDG

-371 TQSSATS
+371 TQSSTTA

-425 TPTPAP
+425 TPAP
-431 AAGSGDAAGSAGS
+431 AQGSGDAAGAAGP
-444 GSAVQADS
+444 AAQADS

-493 TSTCAQG
+493 TSTCTQG

-526 NAVTAALQPETRA
+526 DAVTAALQPETRA
-539 DVLTSSTALG
+539 DVLTSSTTLG

-572 DLSTET
+572 DLSTELET
-578 EALNQAVN
+578 LNQAVD

-599 DGIHSSATAAQ
+599 DDIHSSATAAQ

-657 GAADKPADDKP
+657 GAADNKP

-673 DNKPADDKPD
+673 DKPADDKP
-683 GGGAADDKPADKPDD
+683 GGGDAADDKPADKPDD

-703 AALSAQSTSLEQI
+703 AALSAQSTSLEQV

-733 DAVRTAVADVVAA
+733 DAVRTAVADVAAA

-778 DLRSGYDALSAS
+778 DLRSGYDALNAS
-790 VTKLDQDQS
+790 VDKLDQDQT

-811 TAQETTDAVSTTVG
+811 TAKETTDAVSTTVG

-830 IGAQAGTSR
+830 IGAQAETSR

-879 AGSSAALSSQVE
+879 AGSSAALSSQIE

-936 VGIMYSSAA
+936 VGIMSSSAA
-945 LTGSAGYQVA
+945 LAGSAGHQVA

-990 RVTGLATPRSAAE
+990 RVNGLAAPRPAAE
-1003 QRTMV
+1003 QRTIV
-1008 YNFRV
+1008 YSFRV
-1013 GGSR
+1013 GGPR

>member
-1 MNMSNP
+1 MSSDRPTDNRP
-7 FPIDDDLPMADP
+7 AHGAAALLRALSDTRLAA
-19 VGVAQR
+19 GVRSRLRRARRR
-25 PGVAL
+25 PR
-30 VRSAAPTFGTY
+30 RSAAA
-41 LSIVRE
+41 V
-47 RKWLVLG
+47 
-54 TAAVVTVLALI
+54 AVVTVLALI

-193 TLSAAVSLDT
+193 TLSAAVSLDA

-391 GDTSRP
+391 GDTSLP

-420 LVGSE
+420 LVGSQA
-425 TPTPAP
+425 PTPAG
-431 AAGSGDAAGSAGS
+431 AAGPGDAAGAAGP
-444 GSAVQADS
+444 AAAQADS

-482 AQLSEALGDAD
+482 TQLSEALGDAD

-610 ANNTTARAQIADAA
+610 ANNTTARGQIADAA

-657 GAADKPADDKP
+657 GAADKPADKP
-668 ADGAA
+668 DDGAA

-790 VTKLDQDQS
+790 VDKLDRDQT

-811 TAQETTDAVSTTVG
+811 TAKETTDAVSTTVG

-990 RVTGLATPRSAAE
+990 RVNGLAAPRPAAE
-1003 QRTMV
+1003 QRTVV
-1008 YNFRV
+1008 YSLRV

>member
-1 MNMSNP
+1 MSSDRPTDNRP
-7 FPIDDDLPMADP
+7 AHGAAALLRALSDTRLAA
-19 VGVAQR
+19 GVRSRLRRARRR
-25 PGVAL
+25 PR
-30 VRSAAPTFGTY
+30 RSAAA
-41 LSIVRE
+41 V
-47 RKWLVLG
+47 
-54 TAAVVTVLALI
+54 AVVTVLALT

-193 TLSAAVSLDT
+193 TLSAAVSLDA

-420 LVGSE
+420 LVGSQA
-425 TPTPAP
+425 PTPAG
-431 AAGSGDAAGSAGS
+431 AAGPGDAASAAGP
-444 GSAVQADS
+444 AAAQADS

-790 VTKLDQDQS
+790 VDKLDRDQT

-811 TAQETTDAVSTTVG
+811 TAKETTDAVSTTVG

-990 RVTGLATPRSAAE
+990 RVNGLAAPRPAAE
-1003 QRTMV
+1003 QRTVV
-1008 YNFRV
+1008 YSLRV

>member
-1 MNMSNP
+1 MSSDRPTDNRP
-7 FPIDDDLPMADP
+7 AHGAAALLRALSDTRLAA
-19 VGVAQR
+19 GVRSRLRRARRR
-25 PGVAL
+25 PR
-30 VRSAAPTFGTY
+30 RSAAA
-41 LSIVRE
+41 V
-47 RKWLVLG
+47 
-54 TAAVVTVLALI
+54 AVVTVLALT

-193 TLSAAVSLDT
+193 TLSAAVSLDA

-391 GDTSRP
+391 GDTSLP

-420 LVGSE
+420 LVGSQA
-425 TPTPAP
+425 PTPAGAAGAAGAAGPAGP
-431 AAGSGDAAGSAGS
+431 AAA
-444 GSAVQADS
+444 QADS

-549 EKVTGVETA
+549 EKVTGVETV

-610 ANNTTARAQIADAA
+610 ANNTTARGQIADAA

-657 GAADKPADDKP
+657 GAADKPAD
-668 ADGAA
+668 
-673 DNKPADDKPD
+673 KPD
-683 GGGAADDKPADKPDD
+683 DGAADDKPADKPND

-790 VTKLDQDQS
+790 VDKLDRDQT

-811 TAQETTDAVSTTVG
+811 TAKETTDAVSTTVG

-990 RVTGLATPRSAAE
+990 RVNGLAAPRPAAE
-1003 QRTMV
+1003 QRTVV
-1008 YNFRV
+1008 YSLRV

>member
-1 MNMSNP
+1 MSSDRPTDNRP
-7 FPIDDDLPMADP
+7 AHGAAALLRALSDTRLAA
-19 VGVAQR
+19 GVRSRLRRARRR
-25 PGVAL
+25 PR
-30 VRSAAPTFGTY
+30 RSAAA
-41 LSIVRE
+41 V
-47 RKWLVLG
+47 
-54 TAAVVTVLALI
+54 AVVTVLALI
-65 WVQGVTG
+65 WAQGVTG
-72 GTQARAEEARSLE
+72 GAQARAEEARSLE

-203 DPDSVITA
+203 GPDSVITA

-220 GVLSR
+220 GVLSG

-256 VDFKVPEFG
+256 VDFKVPEFD

-297 TSTIEALSQVNESLA
+297 TSTIGVLSQVNESLA

-322 TTLTGNAGTIGTQ
+322 TTLTGNADTIGTQ

-347 SSSMQSIGTDLSG
+347 SSSMQSIGTDLDG

-371 TQSSATS
+371 TQSSTTA

-425 TPTPAP
+425 TPAP
-431 AAGSGDAAGSAGS
+431 AQGSGDAAGAAGP
-444 GSAVQADS
+444 AAAQADS

-493 TSTCAQG
+493 TSTCTQG

-526 NAVTAALQPETRA
+526 DAVTAALQPETRA
-539 DVLTSSTALG
+539 DVLTSSTTLG

-572 DLSTET
+572 DLSTELET
-578 EALNQAVN
+578 LNQAVD

-599 DGIHSSATAAQ
+599 DDIHSSATAAQ

-657 GAADKPADDKP
+657 GAADNKP

-673 DNKPADDKPD
+673 DKPADDKP
-683 GGGAADDKPADKPDD
+683 GGGDAADDKPADKPDD

-703 AALSAQSTSLEQI
+703 AALSAQSTSLEQV

-733 DAVRTAVADVVAA
+733 DAVRTAVADVAAA

-778 DLRSGYDALSAS
+778 DLRSGYDALNAS
-790 VTKLDQDQS
+790 VDKLDQDQT

-811 TAQETTDAVSTTVG
+811 TAKETTDAVSTTVG

-830 IGAQAGTSR
+830 IGAQAETSR

-845 FDAATSGMRA
+845 FDAATSGMRT
-855 SADGITSDSARTIQ
+855 SAGAITSDSARTIQ

-879 AGSSAALSSQVE
+879 AGSSAALSSQIE

-912 SLLTSDLDRVLLDIG
+912 SLLTGDLDRVLLDIG

-936 VGIMYSSAA
+936 VGIMSSSAA
-945 LTGSAGYQVA
+945 LAGSAGHQVA

-990 RVTGLATPRSAAE
+990 RVNGLAAPRPAAE
-1003 QRTMV
+1003 QRTIV
-1008 YNFRV
+1008 YSFRV
-1013 GGSR
+1013 GGPR

>member
-1 MNMSNP
+1 MSSDRPTDNRP
-7 FPIDDDLPMADP
+7 AHGAAALLRALSDTRLAA
-19 VGVAQR
+19 GVRSRLRRARRR
-25 PGVAL
+25 PR
-30 VRSAAPTFGTY
+30 RSAAA
-41 LSIVRE
+41 V
-47 RKWLVLG
+47 
-54 TAAVVTVLALI
+54 AVVTVLALI
-65 WVQGVTG
+65 WAQGVTG

-193 TLSAAVSLDT
+193 TLSAAVSLDA

-371 TQSSATS
+371 AQSSTAS

-391 GDTSRP
+391 GDTSEP

-431 AAGSGDAAGSAGS
+431 AAGSGDAAGSAGSGS

-526 NAVTAALQPETRA
+526 DAVTAALQPETRA
-539 DVLTSSTALG
+539 DVLTSSTTLG

-599 DGIHSSATAAQ
+599 DGIHSWATTAQ
-610 ANNTTARAQIADAA
+610 TNNTTARGQIEAA
-624 RDLCTEIASAKDP
+624 AADLCTEIASAKNP

-650 PCPGAGG
+650 PCPGAADNKPGG
-657 GAADKPADDKP
+657 GADDKP
-668 ADGAA
+668 ADNKP
-673 DNKPADDKPD
+673 DNKPDDNP
-683 GGGAADDKPADKPDD
+683 GGGADDKPADNKPDD

-703 AALSAQSTSLEQI
+703 AALSAQSTNLEQI
-716 VTASDT
+716 ATASDT

-790 VTKLDQDQS
+790 VDKLDRDQT

-811 TAQETTDAVSTTVG
+811 TAKETTDAVSTTVG

-830 IGAQAGTSR
+830 IGAQAETSR

-845 FDAATSGMRA
+845 FDAATSGMRT
-855 SADGITSDSARTIQ
+855 SADAITSDSARTIQ
-869 EQTAQIQDQA
+869 AQTAQIQDQA
-879 AGSSAALSSQVE
+879 AGSSAALSSQIE

-990 RVTGLATPRSAAE
+990 RVNGLAAPRPAAE
-1003 QRTMV
+1003 QRTVV
-1008 YNFRV
+1008 YSLRV

>member
-1 MNMSNP
+1 MSSDRPTDNRP
-7 FPIDDDLPMADP
+7 AHGAAALLRALSDTRLAA
-19 VGVAQR
+19 GVRSRLRRARRR
-25 PGVAL
+25 PR
-30 VRSAAPTFGTY
+30 RSAAA
-41 LSIVRE
+41 V
-47 RKWLVLG
+47 
-54 TAAVVTVLALI
+54 AVVTVLALI
-65 WVQGVTG
+65 WAQGVTG
-72 GTQARAEEARSLE
+72 GAQARAEEARSLE

-203 DPDSVITA
+203 GPDSVITA

-220 GVLSR
+220 GVLSG

-256 VDFKVPEFG
+256 VDFKVPEFD

-297 TSTIEALSQVNESLA
+297 TSTIGVLSQVNESLA

-322 TTLTGNAGTIGTQ
+322 TTLTGNADTIGTQ

-347 SSSMQSIGTDLSG
+347 SSSMQSIGTDLDG

-371 TQSSATS
+371 TQSSTTA

-425 TPTPAP
+425 TPAP
-431 AAGSGDAAGSAGS
+431 AQGSGNAAGAAGP
-444 GSAVQADS
+444 AAQADS

-493 TSTCAQG
+493 TSTCTQG

-526 NAVTAALQPETRA
+526 DAVTAALQPETRA
-539 DVLTSSTALG
+539 DVLTSSTTLG

-572 DLSTET
+572 DLSTELET
-578 EALNQAVN
+578 LNQAVD

-599 DGIHSSATAAQ
+599 DDIHSSATAAQ

-657 GAADKPADDKP
+657 GAADNKP

-673 DNKPADDKPD
+673 DKPADDKP
-683 GGGAADDKPADKPDD
+683 GGGDAADDKPDD

-703 AALSAQSTSLEQI
+703 AALSAQSTSLEQV

-733 DAVRTAVADVVAA
+733 DAVRTAVADVAAA

-778 DLRSGYDALSAS
+778 DLRSGYDALNAS
-790 VTKLDQDQS
+790 VDKLDQDQT

-811 TAQETTDAVSTTVG
+811 TAKETTDAVSTTVG

-830 IGAQAGTSR
+830 IGAQAETSR

-845 FDAATSGMRA
+845 FDAATSGMRT
-855 SADGITSDSARTIQ
+855 SAGAITSDSARTIQ

-879 AGSSAALSSQVE
+879 AGSSAALSSQIE

-912 SLLTSDLDRVLLDIG
+912 SLLTGDLDRVLLDIG

-936 VGIMYSSAA
+936 VGIMSSSAA
-945 LTGSAGYQVA
+945 LAGSAGHQVA

-990 RVTGLATPRSAAE
+990 RVNGLAAPRPAAE
-1003 QRTMV
+1003 QRTIV
-1008 YNFRV
+1008 YSFRV
-1013 GGSR
+1013 GGPR

>member
-1 MNMSNP
+1 MSSDRPTDNRP
-7 FPIDDDLPMADP
+7 AHGAAALLRALSDTRLAA
-19 VGVAQR
+19 GVRSRLRRARRR
-25 PGVAL
+25 PR
-30 VRSAAPTFGTY
+30 RSAA
-41 LSIVRE
+41 
-47 RKWLVLG
+47 
-54 TAAVVTVLALI
+54 AVAVATVLALT

-193 TLSAAVSLDT
+193 TLSAAVSLDA

-420 LVGSE
+420 LVGSQA
-425 TPTPAP
+425 PTPAGAAGP
-431 AAGSGDAAGSAGS
+431 AAA
-444 GSAVQADS
+444 QADS

-599 DGIHSSATAAQ
+599 DDIHSSATAAQ
-610 ANNTTARAQIADAA
+610 ANNTTARGQIADAA

-657 GAADKPADDKP
+657 GAADNKP

-673 DNKPADDKPD
+673 DKPADDKP
-683 GGGAADDKPADKPDD
+683 GGGDAADDKPADKPDD

-790 VTKLDQDQS
+790 VDKLDRDQT

-811 TAQETTDAVSTTVG
+811 TAKETTDAVSTTVG

-990 RVTGLATPRSAAE
+990 RVNGLAAPRPAAE
-1003 QRTMV
+1003 QRTVV
-1008 YNFRV
+1008 YSLRV

>member
-1 MNMSNP
+1 MSSDRPTDNRP
-7 FPIDDDLPMADP
+7 AHGAAALLRALSDTRLAA
-19 VGVAQR
+19 GVRSRLRRARRR
-25 PGVAL
+25 PR
-30 VRSAAPTFGTY
+30 RSAAA
-41 LSIVRE
+41 V
-47 RKWLVLG
+47 
-54 TAAVVTVLALI
+54 AVVTVLALI
-65 WVQGVTG
+65 WAQGVTG
-72 GTQARAEEARSLE
+72 GAQARAEEARSLE

-203 DPDSVITA
+203 GPDSVITA

-220 GVLSR
+220 GVLSG

-256 VDFKVPEFG
+256 VDFKVPEFD

-297 TSTIEALSQVNESLA
+297 TSTIGVLSQVNESLA

-322 TTLTGNAGTIGTQ
+322 TTLTGNADTIGTQ

-347 SSSMQSIGTDLSG
+347 SSSMQSIGTDLDG

-371 TQSSATS
+371 TQSSTTA

-425 TPTPAP
+425 TPAP
-431 AAGSGDAAGSAGS
+431 AQGSGDAAGAAGP
-444 GSAVQADS
+444 AAQADS

-493 TSTCAQG
+493 TSTCTQG

-526 NAVTAALQPETRA
+526 DAVTAALQPETRA
-539 DVLTSSTALG
+539 DVLTSSTTLG

-572 DLSTET
+572 DLSAEL
-578 EALNQAVN
+578 EALNQAVD

-673 DNKPADDKPD
+673 DKPADDKP
-683 GGGAADDKPADKPDD
+683 GGGDAADDKPADKPDD

-703 AALSAQSTSLEQI
+703 AALSAQSTSLEQV

-733 DAVRTAVADVVAA
+733 DAVRTAVADVAAA

-778 DLRSGYDALSAS
+778 DLRSGYDALNAS
-790 VTKLDQDQS
+790 VDKLDQDQT

-811 TAQETTDAVSTTVG
+811 TAKETTDAVSTTVG

-830 IGAQAGTSR
+830 IGAQAETSR

-845 FDAATSGMRA
+845 FDAATSGMRT
-855 SADGITSDSARTIQ
+855 SAGAITSDSARTIQ

-879 AGSSAALSSQVE
+879 AGSSAALSSQIE

-912 SLLTSDLDRVLLDIG
+912 SLLTGDLDRVLLDIG

-936 VGIMYSSAA
+936 VGIMSSSAA
-945 LTGSAGYQVA
+945 LAGSAGHQVA

-990 RVTGLATPRSAAE
+990 RVNGLAAPRPAAE
-1003 QRTMV
+1003 QRTIV
-1008 YNFRV
+1008 YSFRV
-1013 GGSR
+1013 GGPR

>member
-1 MNMSNP
+1 MSSDRPTDNRP
-7 FPIDDDLPMADP
+7 AHGAAALLRALSDTRLAA
-19 VGVAQR
+19 GVRSRLRRARRR
-25 PGVAL
+25 PR
-30 VRSAAPTFGTY
+30 RSAAA
-41 LSIVRE
+41 V
-47 RKWLVLG
+47 
-54 TAAVVTVLALI
+54 AVVTVLALT

-193 TLSAAVSLDT
+193 TLSAAVSLDA

-391 GDTSRP
+391 GDTSLP

-420 LVGSE
+420 LVGSQA
-425 TPTPAP
+425 PTPAG
-431 AAGSGDAAGSAGS
+431 AAGPGDAAGAAGP
-444 GSAVQADS
+444 AAAQADS

-610 ANNTTARAQIADAA
+610 ANNTTARGQIADAA

-790 VTKLDQDQS
+790 VDKLDRDQT

-811 TAQETTDAVSTTVG
+811 TAKETTDAVSTTVG

-990 RVTGLATPRSAAE
+990 RVNGLAAPRPAAE
-1003 QRTMV
+1003 QRTVV
-1008 YNFRV
+1008 YSLRV

>member
-1 MNMSNP
+1 MSSDRPTDNRP
-7 FPIDDDLPMADP
+7 AHSAAALLRALSDTRLAA
-19 VGVAQR
+19 GVRSRLRRARRR
-25 PGVAL
+25 PR
-30 VRSAAPTFGTY
+30 RSAAA
-41 LSIVRE
+41 V
-47 RKWLVLG
+47 
-54 TAAVVTVLALI
+54 AAVTVLALI
-65 WVQGVTG
+65 WAQGVTG

-118 RTYAPRDVAKDLPV
+118 RAYAPRDVAKDLPV

-146 DLSEIAGYTGR
+146 DLSEIAGHTGR
-157 VTVDVF
+157 VTIDVF

-178 AGTSRTRTALVGAPL
+178 AGTSHTRTALVGAPL

-225 TGDGKSQVQWA
+225 TGEGKSQVQWA

-256 VDFKVPEFG
+256 VDFKVPEFD

-297 TSTIEALSQVNESLA
+297 TSTIEVLSQVNESLA

-371 TQSSATS
+371 AQSSTAS

-391 GDTSRP
+391 GDTSEP

-409 AQPGAGPTAQA
+409 AQAQPGAEPTAQA

-425 TPTPAP
+425 TPTPAGAAGP
-431 AAGSGDAAGSAGS
+431 AAA
-444 GSAVQADS
+444 QADS

-473 NDDCKAAVQ
+473 NDECRAAVQ

-493 TSTCAQG
+493 TSTCTQG

-526 NAVTAALQPETRA
+526 DAVTAALQPETRA
-539 DVLTSSTALG
+539 DVLTSSTTLG

-572 DLSTET
+572 DLSTELET
-578 EALNQAVN
+578 LNQAVD

-599 DGIHSSATAAQ
+599 DGIHSWATTAQ
-610 ANNTTARAQIADAA
+610 TNNTTARGQIEAA
-624 RDLCTEIASAKDP
+624 AADLCTEIASAKNP

-650 PCPGAGG
+650 PCPGAADNKPGG
-657 GAADKPADDKP
+657 GADDKP
-668 ADGAA
+668 ADNKP
-673 DNKPADDKPD
+673 DDKPADKP
-683 GGGAADDKPADKPDD
+683 GGGADDKPADNKPDD

-703 AALSAQSTSLEQI
+703 AALSAQSTNLEQI
-716 VTASDT
+716 ATASDT

-811 TAQETTDAVSTTVG
+811 TAKETTNAVSTTVG

-830 IGAQAGTSR
+830 IGAQAETSR

-845 FDAATSGMRA
+845 FDAATSGMRT
-855 SADGITSDSARTIQ
+855 SADAITSDSARTIQ
-869 EQTAQIQDQA
+869 AQTAQIQDQA
-879 AGSSAALSSQVE
+879 AGSSAALSSQIE

-936 VGIMYSSAA
+936 VGIMSSSAA
-945 LTGSAGYQVA
+945 LAGSAGYQVA

>member
-1 MNMSNP
+1 MSSDRPTDNRP
-7 FPIDDDLPMADP
+7 AHGAAALLRALSDTRLAA
-19 VGVAQR
+19 GVRSRLRRARRR
-25 PGVAL
+25 PR
-30 VRSAAPTFGTY
+30 RSAAA
-41 LSIVRE
+41 V
-47 RKWLVLG
+47 
-54 TAAVVTVLALI
+54 AVVTVLALI

-193 TLSAAVSLDT
+193 TLSAAVSLDA

-391 GDTSRP
+391 GDTSLP

-420 LVGSE
+420 LVGSQA
-425 TPTPAP
+425 PTPAGAAGP
-431 AAGSGDAAGSAGS
+431 AAA
-444 GSAVQADS
+444 QADS

-482 AQLSEALGDAD
+482 TQLSEALGDAD

-610 ANNTTARAQIADAA
+610 ANNTTARGQIADAA

-790 VTKLDQDQS
+790 VDKLDRDQT

-811 TAQETTDAVSTTVG
+811 TAKETTDAVSTTVG

-879 AGSSAALSSQVE
+879 AGSSAALSSQGE
-891 GSLTSMTQGLTGSV
+891 GS
-905 VDIEAAR
+905 EAAR

-990 RVTGLATPRSAAE
+990 RVNGLAAPRPAAE
-1003 QRTMV
+1003 QRTVV
-1008 YNFRV
+1008 YSLRV

>member
-1 MNMSNP
+1 MSSDRPTDNRP
-7 FPIDDDLPMADP
+7 AHGAAALLRALSDTRLAA
-19 VGVAQR
+19 GVRSRLRRARRR
-25 PGVAL
+25 PR
-30 VRSAAPTFGTY
+30 RSAAA
-41 LSIVRE
+41 V
-47 RKWLVLG
+47 
-54 TAAVVTVLALI
+54 AVVTVLALI
-65 WVQGVTG
+65 WAQGVTG
-72 GTQARAEEARSLE
+72 GAQARAEEARSLE

-203 DPDSVITA
+203 GPDSVITA

-256 VDFKVPEFG
+256 VDFKVPEFD

-297 TSTIEALSQVNESLA
+297 TSTIEVLSQVNESLA

-322 TTLTGNAGTIGTQ
+322 TTLTGNADTIGTQ

-347 SSSMQSIGTDLSG
+347 SSSMQSIGTDLDG

-371 TQSSATS
+371 TQSSTTA

-425 TPTPAP
+425 TPAP
-431 AAGSGDAAGSAGS
+431 AQGSGDAAGAAGP
-444 GSAVQADS
+444 AAQADS

-493 TSTCAQG
+493 TSTCTQG

-526 NAVTAALQPETRA
+526 DAVTAALQPETRA
-539 DVLTSSTALG
+539 DVLTSSTTLG

-572 DLSTET
+572 DLSTELET
-578 EALNQAVN
+578 LNQAVD

-599 DGIHSSATAAQ
+599 DDIHSSATAAQ

-657 GAADKPADDKP
+657 GAADNKP

-673 DNKPADDKPD
+673 DKPADDKP
-683 GGGAADDKPADKPDD
+683 GGGDAADDKPADKPDD

-703 AALSAQSTSLEQI
+703 AALSAQSTSLEQV

-733 DAVRTAVADVVAA
+733 DAVRTAVADVAAA

-778 DLRSGYDALSAS
+778 DLRSGYDALNAS
-790 VTKLDQDQS
+790 VDKLDQDQT

-811 TAQETTDAVSTTVG
+811 TAKETTDAVSTTVG

-830 IGAQAGTSR
+830 IGAQAETSR

-845 FDAATSGMRA
+845 FDAATSGMRT
-855 SADGITSDSARTIQ
+855 SAGAITSDSARTIQ

-879 AGSSAALSSQVE
+879 AGSSAALSSQIE

-990 RVTGLATPRSAAE
+990 RVNGLAAPRPAAE
-1003 QRTMV
+1003 QRTVV
-1008 YNFRV
+1008 YSLRV

>member
-1 MNMSNP
+1 MSSDRPTDNRP
-7 FPIDDDLPMADP
+7 AHGAAALLRALSDTRLAA
-19 VGVAQR
+19 GVRSRLRRARRR
-25 PGVAL
+25 PR
-30 VRSAAPTFGTY
+30 RSAAA
-41 LSIVRE
+41 V
-47 RKWLVLG
+47 
-54 TAAVVTVLALI
+54 AVVTVLALI
-65 WVQGVTG
+65 WAQGVTG
-72 GTQARAEEARSLE
+72 GAQARAEEARSLE

-203 DPDSVITA
+203 GPDSVITA

-220 GVLSR
+220 GVLSG

-236 ALLAPPQLGATAD
+236 VLLAPPQLGATAD

-256 VDFKVPEFG
+256 VDFKVPEFD

-297 TSTIEALSQVNESLA
+297 TSTIGVLSQVNESLA

-322 TTLTGNAGTIGTQ
+322 TTLTGNADTIGTQ

-347 SSSMQSIGTDLSG
+347 SSSMQSIGTDLDG

-371 TQSSATS
+371 TQSSTTA

-425 TPTPAP
+425 TPAP
-431 AAGSGDAAGSAGS
+431 AQGSGDAAGAAGP
-444 GSAVQADS
+444 AAAQADS

-493 TSTCAQG
+493 TSTCTQG

-526 NAVTAALQPETRA
+526 DAVTAALQPETRA
-539 DVLTSSTALG
+539 DVLTSSTTLG

-572 DLSTET
+572 DLSTEL
-578 EALNQAVN
+578 EALNQAVD

-599 DGIHSSATAAQ
+599 DDIHSSATAAQ

-657 GAADKPADDKP
+657 GAADNKP

-673 DNKPADDKPD
+673 DKPADDKP
-683 GGGAADDKPADKPDD
+683 GGGDAADDKPADKPDD

-703 AALSAQSTSLEQI
+703 AALSAQSTSLEQV

-733 DAVRTAVADVVAA
+733 DAVRTAVADVAAA

-778 DLRSGYDALSAS
+778 DLRSGYDALNAS
-790 VTKLDQDQS
+790 VDKLDQDQT

-811 TAQETTDAVSTTVG
+811 TAKETTDAVSTTVG

-830 IGAQAGTSR
+830 IGAQAETSR

-845 FDAATSGMRA
+845 FDAATSGMRT
-855 SADGITSDSARTIQ
+855 SAGAITSDSARTIQ

-879 AGSSAALSSQVE
+879 AGSSAALSSQIE

-912 SLLTSDLDRVLLDIG
+912 SLLTGDLDRVLLDIG

-936 VGIMYSSAA
+936 VGIMSSSAA
-945 LTGSAGYQVA
+945 LAGSAGHQVA

-990 RVTGLATPRSAAE
+990 RVNGLAAPRPAAE
-1003 QRTMV
+1003 QRTIV
-1008 YNFRV
+1008 YSFRV
-1013 GGSR
+1013 GGPR

>member
-1 MNMSNP
+1 MSSDRPTDNRP
-7 FPIDDDLPMADP
+7 AHGAAALLRALSDTRLAA
-19 VGVAQR
+19 GVRSRLRRARRR
-25 PGVAL
+25 PR
-30 VRSAAPTFGTY
+30 RSAAA
-41 LSIVRE
+41 V
-47 RKWLVLG
+47 
-54 TAAVVTVLALI
+54 AVVTVLALT

-193 TLSAAVSLDT
+193 TLSAAVSLDA

-371 TQSSATS
+371 TQSSATA

-391 GDTSRP
+391 GDTSLP

-431 AAGSGDAAGSAGS
+431 AAGSGDAAGSAGSGS

-526 NAVTAALQPETRA
+526 NAVTAALQPETRT

-610 ANNTTARAQIADAA
+610 ANNTTARGQIADAA

-790 VTKLDQDQS
+790 VDKLDRDQT

-811 TAQETTDAVSTTVG
+811 TAKETTDAVSTTVG

-990 RVTGLATPRSAAE
+990 RVNGLAAPRPAAE
-1003 QRTMV
+1003 QRTVV
-1008 YNFRV
+1008 YSLRV

>member
-1 MNMSNP
+1 MSSDRPTDNRP
-7 FPIDDDLPMADP
+7 AHGAAALLRALSDTRLAA
-19 VGVAQR
+19 GVRSRLRRARRR
-25 PGVAL
+25 PR
-30 VRSAAPTFGTY
+30 RSAAA
-41 LSIVRE
+41 V
-47 RKWLVLG
+47 
-54 TAAVVTVLALI
+54 AVVTVLALI

-193 TLSAAVSLDT
+193 TLSAAVSLDA

-371 TQSSATS
+371 AQSSTAS

-391 GDTSRP
+391 GDTSEP

-444 GSAVQADS
+444 GSGSAVQADS

-473 NDDCKAAVQ
+473 NDECRAAVQ

-610 ANNTTARAQIADAA
+610 ANNTTARGQIADAA

-657 GAADKPADDKP
+657 GAAD
-668 ADGAA
+668 
-673 DNKPADDKPD
+673 KPADDKPD

-790 VTKLDQDQS
+790 VDKLDRDQT

-811 TAQETTDAVSTTVG
+811 TAKETTDAVSTTVG

-990 RVTGLATPRSAAE
+990 RVNGLAAPRPAAE
-1003 QRTMV
+1003 QRTVV
-1008 YNFRV
+1008 YSLRV